1 MLQEIVNKIERAVKD
16 NLYMYIV
23 DIFHCLCHII
33 LIFGSDR
40 SPRRVNVVCA
50 SVHPFVPLLKRERS
64 RLSSRESS
72 KEAYR
77 SNISTLK
84 ESKQLEGIYLEE
96 EELEPCNVG
105 ACSPCCVYV
114 QSLWQNLLWDMAFML
129 SHNVIIIN
137 VYMSPF
143 KGNNM
148 LDISFLRFVIGT
160 KPNCTASPNID
171 RPSSQ

>member
-1 MLQEIVNKIERAVKD
+1 M
-16 NLYMYIV
+16 
-23 DIFHCLCHII
+23 DIFHRLCHII

-50 SVHPFVPLLKRERS
+50 SVRPFVPFLKRERSRGSTQEGALKRERS